1 MYHGKHSVSRAG
13 RAPRRPRMSRTALV
27 LAAVVLVLGA
37 AIGGTVAWLATNT
50 PGLTNT
56 FTPGEVK
63 CTVEET
69 FANGVK
75 SDVKI
80 KNTGNTDAYIRA
92 KVVVTWKDAAGNVYG
107 APVSSSDYSIAY
119 ASENG
124 WVQRTDDG
132 YWYCTQPVAPDAPNN
147 RTPVLINSASPVEG
161 KAPAGYALSIEILA
175 EAIQSSPASAV
186 QEAWGVTIANGS
198 VMAYSAGN

>member
-13 RAPRRPRMSRTALV
+13 CAPRRPRMSRTALV

-37 AIGGTVAWLATNT
+37 AIGGTVAWLAANT

-69 FANGVK
+69 FDGKTKQN
-75 SDVKI
+75 VKI

-107 APVSSSDYSIAY
+107 GATPVEGTDYTISYNADDWS
-119 ASENG
+119 A
-124 WVQRTDDG
+124 VDG

-147 RTPVLINSASPVEG
+147 LTPVLINSASPVEG
-161 KAPAGYALSIEILA
+161 KAPEGYALSIEILA

-186 QEAWGVTIANGS
+186 QEAWGFVPGS
-198 VMAYSAGN
+198 GN

>member
-37 AIGGTVAWLATNT
+37 AIGGTVAWLAANT

-75 SDVKI
+75 RNVKI

-92 KVVVTWKDAAGNVYG
+92 KVVVTWKDRDGNVYG
-107 APVSSSDYSIAY
+107 GATPAEGTDYTISY
-119 ASENG
+119 RTSG
-124 WVQRTDDG
+124 WRQVGD
-132 YWYCTQPVAPDAPNN
+132 YWYCTQPVAPDGL
-147 RTPVLINSASPVEG
+147 TPELISEAKPVDG

-198 VMAYSAGN
+198 VTAYPAGN

>member
-56 FTPGEVK
+56 FTPGKVS
-63 CTVEET
+63 CTVVESFDGT
-69 FANGVK
+69 TK

-80 KNTGNTDAYIRA
+80 QNTGNTDAYIRA

-107 APVSSSDYSIAY
+107 GATPVEGTDYTISY
-119 ASENG
+119 STSG
-124 WVQRTDDG
+124 WTQVGDYR
-132 YWYCTQPVAPDAPNN
+132 YCTQPVAPDAPNN
-147 RTPVLINSASPVEG
+147 LTPVLINSASPVDG
-161 KAPAGYALSIEILA
+161 KAPEGYALSIEILA

-186 QEAWGVTIANGS
+186 QEAWGVTIADGN
-198 VMAYSAGN
+198 VMAVTAGN

>member
-69 FANGVK
+69 FDGTTKQN
-75 SDVKI
+75 VKI

-92 KVVVTWKDAAGNVYG
+92 KVVVTWKDRDGNVYG
-107 APVSSSDYSIAY
+107 GATPVEVTDYTISYNA
-119 ASENG
+119 G
-124 WVQRTDDG
+124 DWRQVGD
-132 YWYCTQPVAPDAPNN
+132 YWYCTQSVAPDATNN
-147 RTPVLINSASPVEG
+147 LTPVLIRSARPVEG
-161 KAPAGYALSIEILA
+161 KAPEGYALSIEILA

-186 QEAWGVTIANGS
+186 QEAWDVTIEDGKVTA
-198 VMAYSAGN
+198 VTAGN

>member
-13 RAPRRPRMSRTALV
+13 CAPRRPRMSRTALV
-27 LAAVVLVLGA
+27 MSAVVLVLGA
-37 AIGGTVAWLATNT
+37 AIGGTVAWLAANT

-63 CTVEET
+63 CTVEESFDGT
-69 FANGVK
+69 TKQN
-75 SDVKI
+75 VKI

-107 APVSSSDYSIAY
+107 GATPVADTDYTITYRTS
-119 ASENG
+119 G
-124 WVQRTDDG
+124 WIQVGD
-132 YWYCTQPVAPDAPNN
+132 YWYCTQPVAPDATNN
-147 RTPVLINSASPVEG
+147 LTPELISEAKPVDG

-186 QEAWGVTIANGS
+186 QEAWGFVPGS
-198 VMAYSAGN
+198 GN

>member
-37 AIGGTVAWLATNT
+37 AIGGTVAWLATHT

-69 FANGVK
+69 FENGVK

-107 APVSSSDYSIAY
+107 GATPVEVTDYEISYNA
-119 ASENG
+119 
-124 WVQRTDDG
+124 TDWSAVGD
-132 YWYCTQPVAPDAPNN
+132 YWYCTQSVAPDATNN
-147 RTPVLINSASPVEG
+147 LTPVLINSASPVEG
-161 KAPAGYALSIEILA
+161 KAPEGYALSIEILA

-198 VMAYSAGN
+198 VTAYSAGN

>member
-13 RAPRRPRMSRTALV
+13 CAPRRPRMSRTALV

-37 AIGGTVAWLATNT
+37 AIGGTVAWLAANT

-63 CTVEET
+63 CTVEESFDGT
-69 FANGVK
+69 TKQN
-75 SDVKI
+75 VKI

-107 APVSSSDYSIAY
+107 GATPVADTDYTITYRTS
-119 ASENG
+119 G
-124 WVQRTDDG
+124 WIQVGD
-132 YWYCTQPVAPDAPNN
+132 YWYCTQPVAPDATNN
-147 RTPVLINSASPVEG
+147 LTPELISEAKPVDG

-186 QEAWGVTIANGS
+186 QEAWGFVPGS
-198 VMAYSAGN
+198 GN

>member
-13 RAPRRPRMSRTALV
+13 RAPRRSRMSRTALV

-69 FANGVK
+69 FDGKTKSGVQ
-75 SDVKI
+75 I

-107 APVSSSDYSIAY
+107 GATPAEGTDYTISY
-119 ASENG
+119 NASG
-124 WVQRTDDG
+124 WTQVGDYR
-132 YWYCTQPVAPDAPNN
+132 YCTQPVAPNGL
-147 RTPVLINSASPVEG
+147 TPKLISEAKPVDG

-198 VMAYSAGN
+198 VTAYSAGN

>member
-56 FTPGEVK
+56 FTPGKVS

-69 FANGVK
+69 FNGTTK
-75 SDVKI
+75 CDVKI
-80 KNTGNTDAYIRA
+80 QNTGNTDAYIRA

-107 APVSSSDYSIAY
+107 TPVSSSDYSITY

-132 YWYCTQPVAPDAPNN
+132 YWYYTKPVASNN
-147 RTPVLINSASPVEG
+147 LTPVLISSASPVDG
-161 KAPAGYALSIEILA
+161 KAPADYKLSIEILA

-186 QEAWGVTIANGS
+186 QEAWRFDPGS
-198 VMAYSAGN
+198 SN

>member
-1 MYHGKHSVSRAG
+1 
-13 RAPRRPRMSRTALV
+13 MSRTALV

-37 AIGGTVAWLATNT
+37 AIGGTVAWLAANT

-63 CTVEET
+63 CTVEESFDGT
-69 FANGVK
+69 TKQN
-75 SDVKI
+75 VKI

-107 APVSSSDYSIAY
+107 GATPVADTDYTITYRTS
-119 ASENG
+119 G
-124 WVQRTDDG
+124 WIQVGD
-132 YWYCTQPVAPDAPNN
+132 YWYCTQPVAPDATNN
-147 RTPVLINSASPVEG
+147 LTPELISEAKPVDG

-186 QEAWGVTIANGS
+186 QEAWGFVPGS
-198 VMAYSAGN
+198 GN

>member
-69 FANGVK
+69 FENGVK

-92 KVVVTWKDAAGNVYG
+92 KVVVTWKDRDGNVYG
-107 APVSSSDYSIAY
+107 GATPV
-119 ASENG
+119 E
-124 WVQRTDDG
+124 RTDYTISNSTSGWTKVGD
-132 YWYCTQPVAPDAPNN
+132 YWYCTQHVAPDAPNN
-147 RTPVLINSASPVEG
+147 LTPVLINSASPVEG
-161 KAPAGYALSIEILA
+161 KAPEGYALSIEILA

-186 QEAWGVTIANGS
+186 QEAWGFVPGS
-198 VMAYSAGN
+198 GN

>member
-56 FTPGEVK
+56 FTPGKVS
-63 CTVEET
+63 CTVVET
-69 FANGVK
+69 FADGVK

-80 KNTGNTDAYIRA
+80 QNTGNTDAYIRA

-107 APVSSSDYSIAY
+107 GATPVAGTDYTISY
-119 ASENG
+119 N
-124 WVQRTDDG
+124 RTEWTEVGD
-132 YWYCTQPVAPDAPNN
+132 YWYCNTSVAPDATKNL
-147 RTPVLINSASPVEG
+147 TPVLINSASPVEG
-161 KAPAGYALSIEILA
+161 KAPEGYALSIEILA

-186 QEAWGVTIANGS
+186 QEAWGFVPGS
-198 VMAYSAGN
+198 GN

>member
-80 KNTGNTDAYIRA
+80 ENTGNTDAYIRA
-92 KVVVTWKDAAGNVYG
+92 KVVVTWKDKDGNVYG
-107 APVSSSDYSIAY
+107 GAVPAEGTDYTITYST
-119 ASENG
+119 SG
-124 WVQRTDDG
+124 WTQVGDYR
-132 YWYCTQPVAPDAPNN
+132 YCTQPVAPDASNN
-147 RTPVLINSASPVEG
+147 LTPVLISSASPVDG
-161 KAPAGYALSIEILA
+161 KAPEGYALSIEILA

-186 QEAWGVTIANGS
+186 QEAWGFVPGS
-198 VMAYSAGN
+198 GN